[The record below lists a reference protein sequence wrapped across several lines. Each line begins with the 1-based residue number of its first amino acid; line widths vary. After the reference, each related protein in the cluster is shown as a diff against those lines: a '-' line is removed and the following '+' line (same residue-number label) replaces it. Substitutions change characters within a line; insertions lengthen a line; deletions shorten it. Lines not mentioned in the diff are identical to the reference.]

1 MDRRERNL
9 SNRDPQENIKELI
22 NHCMTKHEAQ
32 IRKLAETPLGGP
44 RFSGLIRRWEMN
56 VEPLPE
62 IKEEPDTKP
71 EK

>member
-1 MDRRERNL
+1 
-9 SNRDPQENIKELI
+9 
-22 NHCMTKHEAQ
+22 MTKHEAQ

-44 RFSGLIRRWEMN
+44 RFSALIRRWEMN